1 MSSVFSKIV
10 NGEIPCY
17 KIDENDKCLA
27 FLDINPNSYGHT
39 LCILKKEVDYIFDLK
54 DQDYISLMSFSKKIA
69 NAIKKSVSC
78 KRIAMSV
85 VGLEV
90 PHVHVHLIPIN
101 KMEDLNFSNNLNL
114 EKQSFEEI
122 CFKIKSNLDTL

>member
-122 CFKIKSNLDTL
+122 CFKIKSNLDTV

>member
-1 MSSVFSKIV
+1 MSSTFSKIV

-27 FLDINPNSYGHT
+27 FLDINPNSFGHT
-39 LCILKKEVDYIFDLK
+39 LCILKREEDYVFDL
-54 DQDYISLMSFSKKIA
+54 DDDEYISLMNFSKKIA
-69 NAIKKSVSC
+69 RALEKSVTC
-78 KRIAMSV
+78 ERIAMSV

-101 KMEDLNFSNNLNL
+101 TMQDLDFSNNLNL
-114 EKQSFEEI
+114 EKDNFEEV
-122 CFKIKSNLDTL
+122 CNKIKSNLV

>member
-1 MSSVFSKIV
+1 LSSVFSKIV

-122 CFKIKSNLDTL
+122 CFKIKSNLDTV

>member
-1 MSSVFSKIV
+1 MSSIFSKIV

-27 FLDINPNSYGHT
+27 FLDINPNSFGHT
-39 LCILKKEVDYIFDLK
+39 LCILKREEDYVFDL
-54 DQDYISLMSFSKKIA
+54 DDDEYISLMNFSKKIA
-69 NAIKKSVSC
+69 RALEKSVTC
-78 KRIAMSV
+78 ERIAMSV

-101 KMEDLNFSNNLNL
+101 TMQDLDFSNNLKL
-114 EKQSFEEI
+114 EKDNFEEV
-122 CFKIKSNLDTL
+122 CNKIKSNLV